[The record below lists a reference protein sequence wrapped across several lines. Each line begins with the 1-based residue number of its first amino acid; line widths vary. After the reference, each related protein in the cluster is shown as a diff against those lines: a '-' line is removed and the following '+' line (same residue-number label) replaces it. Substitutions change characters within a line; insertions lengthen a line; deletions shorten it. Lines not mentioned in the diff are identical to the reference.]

1 MRNKQIKL
9 NNCSIFGLSYNKN
22 MKRAGLVLFLSVLLL
37 GIMIPV
43 FGAYY
48 ANIPQTTLQIARN
61 AMNSSYNAN
70 SKLVRVGIGNQNFSS
85 YVRESASIYGTG
97 EFEIYNKNTYMTT
110 LDSNNQVNISMVGK
124 IFVLT
129 DIDGNVINKVSG
141 PIIFKTDFGFLGIKD
156 LKRGGKDAVY
166 RGRLELICA
175 GEGKFYVVNSL
186 DVEDYLKGVVPNEMP
201 VHFGL
206 EALKAQA
213 VAARNYVLSPR
224 VKANPNYDVVDSV
237 ASQVYYGANTE
248 KDLSNQAVDETM
260 GIVAT
265 YNWDLI
271 LALYSSTAGG
281 YTESYEN
288 AFSDPKTKVFPA
300 DSKPYL
306 KAVPDNDN
314 FTPLNTEEEAEKFY
328 TTKPKSFD
336 VNSSYYRWEREW
348 TQEELQ
354 SEIQN
359 NIVAQSAAGFVHPVV
374 QKGETIGKIL
384 RLEVLERGLS
394 GKIMRLQIETDN
406 GNYTVE
412 KELVIRRLFTN
423 KGKALPSANVVFKQ
437 KFDDEGNL
445 KSVKAYGG
453 GYGHGVGMSQFGA
466 GYMATSL
473 HLPYEKILQHYYSG
487 ISLTTEPFIIS
498 SNSAQ
503 NKVTQTFFAKN
514 GEGKL
519 IVDNK
524 YKVRYIDACIN
535 NVDEKIEL
543 DTSQRINTINI
554 SKYLQKGIN
563 TITFYYPLSSG
574 SNKGLRMYVE
584 LTGKYDYSN

>member
-1 MRNKQIKL
+1 MNLLILMKD
-9 NNCSIFGLSYNKN
+9 NNKN
-22 MKRAGLVLFLSVLLL
+22 MKKAGLILFLSVLLL

-110 LDSNNQVNISMVGK
+110 LDSNNLVNISMVGK

-406 GNYTVE
+406 GNYIAE

-423 KGKALPSANVVFKQ
+423 KGKALPSANLVFKQ

-445 KSVKAYGG
+445 KTIKAYGG

>member
-1 MRNKQIKL
+1 MNLLILMKD
-9 NNCSIFGLSYNKN
+9 NNKN
-22 MKRAGLVLFLSVLLL
+22 MKKAGLILFLSVLLL

-166 RGRLELICA
+166 RGQLELICA

-503 NKVTQTFFAKN
+503 NKVTQTFSAKN

-543 DTSQRINTINI
+543 DTSQRINTIDI

>member
-1 MRNKQIKL
+1 MNLLILMKD
-9 NNCSIFGLSYNKN
+9 NNKN
-22 MKRAGLVLFLSVLLL
+22 MKKAGLILFLSVLLL

-166 RGRLELICA
+166 RGQLELICA

-406 GNYTVE
+406 GNYIAE

-423 KGKALPSANVVFKQ
+423 KGKALPSANLVFKQ

-445 KSVKAYGG
+445 KTIKAYGG

-543 DTSQRINTINI
+543 DTSQRINTIDI

>member
-1 MRNKQIKL
+1 MNLLILMKD
-9 NNCSIFGLSYNKN
+9 NNKN
-22 MKRAGLVLFLSVLLL
+22 MKKAGLILFLSVLLL

-166 RGRLELICA
+166 RGQLELICA

-186 DVEDYLKGVVPNEMP
+186 NVEDYLKGVVPNEMP

-543 DTSQRINTINI
+543 DTSQRINTIDI

>member
-1 MRNKQIKL
+1 MNLLILMKD
-9 NNCSIFGLSYNKN
+9 NNKN
-22 MKRAGLVLFLSVLLL
+22 MKKAGLILFLSVLLL

-186 DVEDYLKGVVPNEMP
+186 NVEDYLKGVVPNEMP

>member
-1 MRNKQIKL
+1 MNLLILMKD
-9 NNCSIFGLSYNKN
+9 NNKN
-22 MKRAGLVLFLSVLLL
+22 MKKAGLILFLSVLLL

-186 DVEDYLKGVVPNEMP
+186 NVEDYLKGVVPNEMP

-328 TTKPKSFD
+328 TTKPKSYD

-406 GNYTVE
+406 GNYIAE

-423 KGKALPSANVVFKQ
+423 KGKALPSANLVFKQ

-445 KSVKAYGG
+445 KTIKAYGG

>member
-1 MRNKQIKL
+1 MNLLILMKD
-9 NNCSIFGLSYNKN
+9 NNKN
-22 MKRAGLVLFLSVLLL
+22 MKKAGLILFLSVLLL

-141 PIIFKTDFGFLGIKD
+141 PIIFKTDFGFLGKKD

>member
-1 MRNKQIKL
+1 MNLLILMKD
-9 NNCSIFGLSYNKN
+9 NNKN
-22 MKRAGLVLFLSVLLL
+22 MKKAGLILFLSVLLL

-186 DVEDYLKGVVPNEMP
+186 NVEDYLKGVVPNEMP

-328 TTKPKSFD
+328 TTKPKSYD

>member
-1 MRNKQIKL
+1 MNLLILMKD
-9 NNCSIFGLSYNKN
+9 NNKN
-22 MKRAGLVLFLSVLLL
+22 MKKAGLILFLSVLLL

-166 RGRLELICA
+166 RGQLELICA

-406 GNYTVE
+406 GNYIAE

-423 KGKALPSANVVFKQ
+423 KGKALPSANLVFKQ

-445 KSVKAYGG
+445 KTIKAYGG

>member
-1 MRNKQIKL
+1 MNLLILMKD
-9 NNCSIFGLSYNKN
+9 NNKN
-22 MKRAGLVLFLSVLLL
+22 MKKAGLILFLSVLLL

-166 RGRLELICA
+166 RGQLELICA

-543 DTSQRINTINI
+543 DTSQRINTIDI

>member
-22 MKRAGLVLFLSVLLL
+22 MKRAGLVLFLNILIIGVML
-37 GIMIPV
+37 PV

-48 ANIPQTTLQIARN
+48 GNIPQTTLQIARN

-129 DIDGNVINKVSG
+129 DIEGNVINKVSG

-359 NIVAQSAAGFVHPVV
+359 NIAAQSAAGFVHPVV

-394 GKIMRLQIETDN
+394 GKIMKLQIETDN

-423 KGKALPSANVVFKQ
+423 KGKALPSANLVFKQ

-445 KSVKAYGG
+445 KTIKAYGG

-503 NKVTQTFFAKN
+503 NRVTQTFFAKN

>member
-22 MKRAGLVLFLSVLLL
+22 MKRAGLVLFLNILIIGVML
-37 GIMIPV
+37 PV

-48 ANIPQTTLQIARN
+48 GNIPQTTLQIARN

-129 DIDGNVINKVSG
+129 DIEGNVINKVSG

-314 FTPLNTEEEAEKFY
+314 LTPLNTEEEAEKFY

-406 GNYTVE
+406 GNYIAE

-423 KGKALPSANVVFKQ
+423 KGKALPSANLVFKQ

-445 KSVKAYGG
+445 KTIKAYGG

-503 NKVTQTFFAKN
+503 NRVTQTFFAKN

>member
-1 MRNKQIKL
+1 MNLLILMKD
-9 NNCSIFGLSYNKN
+9 NNKN
-22 MKRAGLVLFLSVLLL
+22 MKKAGLILFLSVLLL

-166 RGRLELICA
+166 RGQLELICA

-406 GNYTVE
+406 GNYIAE

-543 DTSQRINTINI
+543 DTSQRINTIDI

>member
-1 MRNKQIKL
+1 MNLLILMKD
-9 NNCSIFGLSYNKN
+9 NNKN
-22 MKRAGLVLFLSVLLL
+22 MKKAGLILFLSVLLL

-166 RGRLELICA
+166 RGQLELICA

>member
-1 MRNKQIKL
+1 MNLLILMKD
-9 NNCSIFGLSYNKN
+9 NNKN
-22 MKRAGLVLFLSVLLL
+22 MKKAGLILFLSVLLL

-186 DVEDYLKGVVPNEMP
+186 NVEDYLKGVVPNEMP

-406 GNYTVE
+406 GNYIAE

-423 KGKALPSANVVFKQ
+423 KGKALPSANLVFKQ

-445 KSVKAYGG
+445 KTIKAYGG

>member
-1 MRNKQIKL
+1 MNLLILMKD
-9 NNCSIFGLSYNKN
+9 NNKN
-22 MKRAGLVLFLSVLLL
+22 MKKAGLILFLSVLLL

-406 GNYTVE
+406 GNYIAE

-423 KGKALPSANVVFKQ
+423 KGKALPSANLVFKQ

-445 KSVKAYGG
+445 KTIKAYGG

-543 DTSQRINTINI
+543 DTSQRINTIDI

>member
-1 MRNKQIKL
+1 MNLLILMKD
-9 NNCSIFGLSYNKN
+9 NNKN
-22 MKRAGLVLFLSVLLL
+22 MKKAGLILFLSVLLL

-406 GNYTVE
+406 GNYIAE

-423 KGKALPSANVVFKQ
+423 KGKALPSANLVFKQ

-445 KSVKAYGG
+445 KTIKAYGG